1 MIQRTNW
8 LQVLIFTIS
17 TGVTVELVG
26 IARLPQSHSKFHSS
40 SENSVRMI
48 VVDGILKISLG
59 GLLIKVFH
67 TLHGL
72 GTLGTAVRVR
82 LLSQTITAHARIL
95 TVAQSSNCSRA
106 ARFITA
112 MDRSGLLKSYLSF
125 NES

>member
-8 LQVLIFTIS
+8 LQALIFTTS

-26 IARLPQSHSKFHSS
+26 IARLPLSHTRSHLSLA
-40 SENSVRMI
+40 NLVRMI
-48 VVDGILKISLG
+48 VVDGILKISLH

-82 LLSQTITAHARIL
+82 LLSQTTTAHARIL
-95 TVAQSSNCSRA
+95 TVAQSSNCSRV

-112 MDRSGLLKSYLSF
+112 MDRSGLLKSSLSF